1 MEPVSYYYEIAK
13 GHSVEVNYG
22 SAIKIRQII
31 DDPTRDRKSYVC
43 EHARDG
49 WSVSL
54 AKASDRIWE
63 ESSKGIRKVK
73 DRSTNDLTIDMKE
86 FFWVKLSSREI

>member
-22 SAIKIRQII
+22 TFGKARQVVVN
-31 DDPTRDRKSYVC
+31 PSRDRKTYVC
-43 EHARDG
+43 EHNRDG
-49 WSVSL
+49 WSVRL

-73 DRSTNDLTIDMKE
+73 DRSTNDPTIDMKE
-86 FFWVKLSSREI
+86 FFWVKLSSREL